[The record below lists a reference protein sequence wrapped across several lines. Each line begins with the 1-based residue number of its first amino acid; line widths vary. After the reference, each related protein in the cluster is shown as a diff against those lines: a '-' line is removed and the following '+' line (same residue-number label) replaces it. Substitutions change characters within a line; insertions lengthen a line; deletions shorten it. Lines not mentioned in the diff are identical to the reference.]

1 MLDTQ
6 GWFWSVHPIYPH
18 DTDYGGVVSH
28 RAIVQWLEMAR
39 IQFAVA
45 AGTSLPELLQQGT
58 DLPVTSLNV
67 TYLQSIP
74 FGTEILLGAQLVQL
88 RAPRLAWGYKIQ
100 DTAQRVY
107 VQGRSDH
114 AIVQVTEQGWRPH
127 RRLPELLERCF
138 RPVLVAS
145 QAAI

>member
-1 MLDTQ
+1 MLDAQ
-6 GWFWSVHPIYPH
+6 GWLWVAHPIYPH

-58 DLPVTSLNV
+58 DLPVTSLQV

-74 FGTEILLGAQLVQL
+74 FSAEVLLGTQLVQL
-88 RAPRLAWGYKIQ
+88 RAPRLAWCYRVQ
-100 DTAQRVY
+100 DSAERVY

-114 AIVQVTEQGWRPH
+114 AIVQTTDQGWRPH
-127 RRLPELLERCF
+127 RRLPELLERYF
-138 RPVLVAS
+138 RPLLRS
-145 QAAI
+145 QPEAI

>member
-1 MLDTQ
+1 MLDAQ
-6 GWFWSVHPIYPH
+6 GWFWVAHPIYPH

-45 AGTSLPELLQQGT
+45 AGTSLPELLEQGT

-67 TYLQSIP
+67 TYLQSIA
-74 FGTEILLGAQLVQL
+74 FGTEILLGTQLVQL
-88 RAPRLAWGYKIQ
+88 RAPRLAWYYRVQ
-100 DTAQRVY
+100 DSAERVY

-114 AIVQVTEQGWRPH
+114 AIVQITAQGWRPH
-127 RRLPELLERCF
+127 RRMPELLERCF
-138 RPVLVAS
+138 RPLLRS
-145 QAAI
+145 QPEAI